1 MTHGLNGNDPAR
13 RRGRNR
19 KRIEPAQAESLFDS
33 QGTPSDGGAEG
44 RRRRDEGAQ
53 QAVHGSPAVAR
64 LAGEEGIRRLA
75 RERDTFSADDL
86 HALLEAE
93 GGPTIPS
100 KACGGLFLAAAH
112 RGEIKAVGWTTSERP
127 SRHGGPQ
134 RLWTGVDV

>member
-13 RRGRNR
+13 KRGRNR

-33 QGTPSDGGAEG
+33 QDTSGVDEG
-44 RRRRDEGAQ
+44 RRRRDEGAK

-64 LAGEEGIRRLA
+64 RAGEEAIRRCA
-75 RERDTFSADDL
+75 AEMDTFSADDV

-100 KACGGLFLAAAH
+100 AAVGGLFLAAAH
-112 RGEIKAVGWTTSERP
+112 RGEIKAVGWTTSERA

-134 RLWTGVDV
+134 RLWTGVDA